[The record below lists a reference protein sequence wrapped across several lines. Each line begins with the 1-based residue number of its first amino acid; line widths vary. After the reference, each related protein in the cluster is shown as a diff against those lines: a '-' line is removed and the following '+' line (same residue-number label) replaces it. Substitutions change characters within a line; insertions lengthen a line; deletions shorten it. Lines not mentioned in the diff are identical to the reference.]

1 MLTISACGG
10 SDVLSGLRSTFL
22 DGVGKH
28 GRGAGAGAQD
38 EDFQAVDILLSGCI
52 GSGLGLIGDRLAVGG
67 GSGRLDG
74 SGRLLDSGRRGA
86 GGDGGSTIGLK
97 TQLGGA
103 LGLLVAEQLIVC
115 LQERQVDDGVQQ
127 YDDCDK
133 HQGDKLEVRG
143 DEDADGGRGSP
154 RHHEGEAVHAHVI
167 DKELGNAYVDAAGG
181 NKGDEHVGV
190 KDHRRAKE
198 QRFVDGEGNRNNRG
212 LTDGFELLGLH
223 KENQQKRHDE
233 RGAGAAELTH
243 ERHVEGEGM
252 GGVTTGQQNLQVLGL
267 VGKTDGVDARLDDR
281 GAVDADEPEERG
293 GCLDKDKARIGFCSG
308 KERGEQFDKQLG
320 ERNAHEV
327 AHDDIDDAA
336 DDDGAAKGDDVTEVL
351 SDGARDLLGQLNGQI
366 ARDAEFVDPH
376 GDERGDIGREQTARA
391 HAGAV
396 EDRKLGAVELGGEL
410 RNGEQKH
417 AALGGHHG
425 GAVVEHLAGGH
436 ATVHGSRKVLGSGAG
451 NHDAHDAHGEVV
463 QLVAPVDE
471 RLGQRDANYAGKGG
485 DQQEDR
491 RGEDD
496 GHAPKESVL
505 DGLEVDVP
513 RDLLKER
520 LMLFEHL
527 YDGVHRAPLLLDARC
542 MWMELV
548 VDGWSGLP
556 GNLPA

>member
-1 MLTISACGG
+1 
-10 SDVLSGLRSTFL
+10 
-22 DGVGKH
+22 
-28 GRGAGAGAQD
+28 
-38 EDFQAVDILLSGCI
+38 
-52 GSGLGLIGDRLAVGG
+52 
-67 GSGRLDG
+67 
-74 SGRLLDSGRRGA
+74 
-86 GGDGGSTIGLK
+86 
-97 TQLGGA
+97 
-103 LGLLVAEQLIVC
+103 
-115 LQERQVDDGVQQ
+115 
-127 YDDCDK
+127 
-133 HQGDKLEVRG
+133 
-143 DEDADGGRGSP
+143 
-154 RHHEGEAVHAHVI
+154 
-167 DKELGNAYVDAAGG
+167 
-181 NKGDEHVGV
+181 
-190 KDHRRAKE
+190 
-198 QRFVDGEGNRNNRG
+198 
-212 LTDGFELLGLH
+212 
-223 KENQQKRHDE
+223 
-233 RGAGAAELTH
+233 
-243 ERHVEGEGM
+243 M

-281 GAVDADEPEERG
+281 RTVDTDEPEECG
-293 GCLDKDKARIGFCSG
+293 GCLNKDKARIGLCCSE
-308 KERGEQFDKQLG
+308 ERGEQFDKQLG

-327 AHDDIDDAA
+327 AHNHIDDAA
-336 DDDGAAKGDDVTEVL
+336 NDDSATEGDDVAEIL

-366 ARDAEFVDPH
+366 ARDAELINPH
-376 GDERGDIGREQTARA
+376 GNECGDIGREQTART

-417 AALGGHHG
+417 TALGGHHG

-471 RLGQRDANYAGKGG
+471 RLGQRDTDYAGKGG
-485 DQQEDR
+485 NEQKDR

-505 DGLEVDVP
+505 NSLEVDVP

-556 GNLPA
+556 GNLPAQGRHCEMTTLSFR

>member
-1 MLTISACGG
+1 MLAIGTGRG
-10 SDVLSGLRSTFL
+10 SDVLSGLRGTFL
-22 DGVGKH
+22 DGIGEH
-28 GRGAGAGAQD
+28 GGGAGAGAQD
-38 EDFQAVDILLSGCI
+38 EDLQTVDIFLGRCF
-52 GSGLGLIGDRLAVGG
+52 GSGLRLVGGRLAIGG
-67 GSGRLDG
+67 GGRLD
-74 SGRLLDSGRRGA
+74 DGRRGA
-86 GGDGGSTIGLK
+86 GSAIGLE

-103 LGLLVAEQLIVC
+103 LGFLVAEQLIVC

-127 YDDCDK
+127 DDDRNK
-133 HQGDKLEVRG
+133 HQGDELEVRG
-143 DEDADGGRGSP
+143 NEDADGGGGGP
-154 RHHEGEAVHAHVI
+154 RHHEGEAVHAHIV
-167 DKELGNAYVDAAGG
+167 DKELGNTHVDAAGG

-190 KDHRRAKE
+190 EDHGRTKE
-198 QRFVDGEGNRNNRG
+198 QRLVDSKGNRNNRG
-212 LTDGFELLGLH
+212 LTDGLELLGLH

-233 RGAGAAELTH
+233 RGAGAAELAH
-243 ERHVEGEGM
+243 ERHVKGEGV
-252 GGVTTGQQNLQVLGL
+252 GGVATGQQNLQVLGL
-267 VGKTDGVDARLDDR
+267 VGKTDGVDARLDNR

-308 KERGEQFDKQLG
+308 KERGEQFDEQLG

-327 AHDDIDDAA
+327 THDDIDDAA
-336 DDDGAAKGDDVTEVL
+336 DDDGAAKGDDVAEVL

-376 GDERGDIGREQTARA
+376 GDERGDIGREQTART
-391 HAGAV
+391 HAGAI

-410 RNGEQKH
+410 RNSEQKH

-436 ATVHGSRKVLGSGAG
+436 ATVHGSRKVLGGGAG

-463 QLVAPVDE
+463 ELVAPVDE
-471 RLGQRDANYAGKGG
+471 RLGQRDANDAGERG
-485 DQQEDR
+485 DEQENR

-505 DGLEVDVP
+505 NGLEVDVP

-520 LMLFEHL
+520 LMLLEHL

>member
-1 MLTISACGG
+1 
-10 SDVLSGLRSTFL
+10 
-22 DGVGKH
+22 
-28 GRGAGAGAQD
+28 
-38 EDFQAVDILLSGCI
+38 
-52 GSGLGLIGDRLAVGG
+52 
-67 GSGRLDG
+67 
-74 SGRLLDSGRRGA
+74 
-86 GGDGGSTIGLK
+86 
-97 TQLGGA
+97 
-103 LGLLVAEQLIVC
+103 
-115 LQERQVDDGVQQ
+115 
-127 YDDCDK
+127 
-133 HQGDKLEVRG
+133 
-143 DEDADGGRGSP
+143 
-154 RHHEGEAVHAHVI
+154 
-167 DKELGNAYVDAAGG
+167 
-181 NKGDEHVGV
+181 
-190 KDHRRAKE
+190 
-198 QRFVDGEGNRNNRG
+198 
-212 LTDGFELLGLH
+212 
-223 KENQQKRHDE
+223 
-233 RGAGAAELTH
+233 
-243 ERHVEGEGM
+243 M

-267 VGKTDGVDARLDDR
+267 VGKTDGVDARLDNR

-293 GCLDKDKARIGFCSG
+293 GCLDKDKARIGLCRSE
-308 KERGEQFDKQLG
+308 ERGEQLDEQLG

-327 AHDDIDDAA
+327 AHNHIDDAA
-336 DDDGAAKGDDVTEVL
+336 DDDGAAKGDDVAEVL

-417 AALGGHHG
+417 TALGGYHG

-471 RLGQRDANYAGKGG
+471 RLGQRDADYAGKGG
-485 DQQEDR
+485 NEQKDR

-505 DGLEVDVP
+505 NSLEVDVP

-527 YDGVHRAPLLLDARC
+527 YDGVHKAPLLLDARC

>member
-1 MLTISACGG
+1 
-10 SDVLSGLRSTFL
+10 
-22 DGVGKH
+22 
-28 GRGAGAGAQD
+28 
-38 EDFQAVDILLSGCI
+38 
-52 GSGLGLIGDRLAVGG
+52 
-67 GSGRLDG
+67 
-74 SGRLLDSGRRGA
+74 
-86 GGDGGSTIGLK
+86 
-97 TQLGGA
+97 
-103 LGLLVAEQLIVC
+103 
-115 LQERQVDDGVQQ
+115 
-127 YDDCDK
+127 
-133 HQGDKLEVRG
+133 
-143 DEDADGGRGSP
+143 
-154 RHHEGEAVHAHVI
+154 
-167 DKELGNAYVDAAGG
+167 
-181 NKGDEHVGV
+181 
-190 KDHRRAKE
+190 
-198 QRFVDGEGNRNNRG
+198 
-212 LTDGFELLGLH
+212 
-223 KENQQKRHDE
+223 
-233 RGAGAAELTH
+233 
-243 ERHVEGEGM
+243 M
-252 GGVTTGQQNLQVLGL
+252 GGVTTGQQNLQVLSL
-267 VGKTDGVDARLDDR
+267 VGKTDGVDARLDNR
-281 GAVDADEPEERG
+281 RAVDADEPEERG
-293 GCLDKDKARIGFCSG
+293 GCLDKDEARIGFCRSE
-308 KERGEQFDKQLG
+308 ERGEQLDEQLG

-327 AHDDIDDAA
+327 AHNHIDDAA
-336 DDDGAAKGDDVTEVL
+336 DNDSAAKGDNVAEVL

-376 GDERGDIGREQTARA
+376 GDERGDIGREQTART

-417 AALGGHHG
+417 TALGGHHG

-471 RLGQRDANYAGKGG
+471 RLGQRDADYAGKGG
-485 DQQEDR
+485 NEQKDR

-505 DGLEVDVP
+505 NSLEVDVP

-556 GNLPA
+556 GNLPLKEGIAK